1 MSTQEQS
8 EAKSDGLRK
17 EKISLDRDVEKLKAE
32 KEHLQKVVKQLL
44 NSSYL

>member
-1 MSTQEQS
+1 MSTQEQT
-8 EAKSDGLRK
+8 EAKSDGLRR
-17 EKISLDRDVEKLKAE
+17 EKNSLARDVEKLKVE